1 MKPPFDEDEIRGLFQ
16 EVKAPPGVGRWR
28 HPTVATEPEPV
39 YIPPSHRERQPP
51 VRRRRRTGLAVAA
64 SAFAV
69 AALVGAVP
77 VVVNAMTS
85 PSAPAATRS
94 ARPSALDSSA
104 SPSPVDSAS
113 PSAPALEQGQ
123 TRTPGGTASAPA
135 AQPPGWPDATTT
147 GVPAGKALRTHD
159 GDLVITTAGTVIDGL
174 LVTGSIIVQ
183 APDVTIRNTRV
194 APPHT
199 AYWLIRQT
207 PGATN
212 LDVENTE
219 LVGNGVHIG
228 VNMEAPGLRVQA
240 CDIHDVDTAVAVA
253 GDSATVRSNYLHAV
267 KTGVG
272 AVGHHATLLIQQ
284 NTIVATIPGE
294 AAISFA
300 DNNSLTNVVIDGN
313 KLTGGNYTIY
323 AGAGSGQQQISV
335 RHNRFTRAASPKGGR
350 YGPLAAWDATLP
362 GDEWLDN
369 VWDDTG
375 TPVTTN

>member
-1 MKPPFDEDEIRGLFQ
+1 MNRPLDTDEIRALFR
-16 EVKAPPGVGRWR
+16 EVNAPPGVGRWR
-28 HPTVATEPEPV
+28 EASQAREPEPV
-39 YIPPSHRERQPP
+39 YIPPSHRERRPP
-51 VRRRRRTGLAVAA
+51 VRRRRTGLAVAA

-85 PSAPAATRS
+85 PSTPAATGS
-94 ARPSALDSSA
+94 TRPSTSQPTASPSPAGYASA
-104 SPSPVDSAS
+104 SPSTAATGS
-113 PSAPALEQGQ
+113 
-123 TRTPGGTASAPA
+123 TRTPGGTGSAPA
-135 AQPPGWPDATTT
+135 SQPPTWPDARTT
-147 GVPAGKALRTHD
+147 GVPAGKTLRTHT

-194 APPHT
+194 SPPHT

-212 LDVENTE
+212 LDIENSE

-228 VNMEAPGLRVQA
+228 VNMETSGLRVQA
-240 CDIHDVDTAVAVA
+240 CDIHDVDTAVAVG
-253 GDSATVRSNYLHAV
+253 GDSATVRANYLHAV

-272 AVGHHATLLIQQ
+272 AAGHHTTLLIHQ

-300 DNNSLTNVVIDGN
+300 DNNSLTNVVIDDN
-313 KLTGGNYTIY
+313 MLAGGNYTIY
-323 AGAGSGQQQISV
+323 AGGGSGQQQLAV
-335 RHNRFTRAASPKGGR
+335 RDNRFSRTVSSKGGR
-350 YGPLAAWDATLP
+350 YGPLAAWDGTLP
-362 GDEWLDN
+362 GDEWSDN

-375 TPVTTN
+375 APVPTH

>member
-1 MKPPFDEDEIRGLFQ
+1 MTPPLDEDEIRALFQ

-28 HPTVATEPEPV
+28 HATLAKEPEPV
-39 YIPPSHRERQPP
+39 YIPPSHRDRRPP
-51 VRRRRRTGLAVAA
+51 VRRRTGLAVAA

-69 AALVGAVP
+69 AAVVGAVP
-77 VVVNAMTS
+77 VVVNLLAS
-85 PSAPAATRS
+85 PARPAATGT
-94 ARPSALDSSA
+94 ARPSTSHSPAT
-104 SPSPVDSAS
+104 PSPAGSVS
-113 PSAPALEQGQ
+113 PNAATTGP
-123 TRTPGGTASAPA
+123 TRTPGGTGSAPA
-135 AQPPGWPDATTT
+135 AQPTTWPDAKTA
-147 GVPAGKALRTHD
+147 GVPAGKTLRTHA

-194 APPHT
+194 SPPHS

-212 LDVENTE
+212 LDIENSE

-228 VNMEAPGLRVQA
+228 VNMETSGLRVQA

-253 GDSATVRSNYLHAV
+253 GDSATVRLNYLHAV

-272 AVGHHATLLIQQ
+272 AAGHHATLLVHQ

-300 DNNSLTNVVIDGN
+300 DNNSLTNVLIDEN
-313 KLTGGNYTIY
+313 MLTGGNYTVY
-323 AGAGSGQQQISV
+323 AGGGSGQQQISL
-335 RHNRFTRAASPKGGR
+335 RDNRFTRAASPKGGR

-362 GDEWLDN
+362 GNEWSDN

-375 TPVTTN
+375 APVPTH